1 MGGILFQSR
10 RGSLWLFLWP
20 GYLYR
25 GMAGLTITGYS
36 GSFILRVSNE
46 DLQPVI
52 LNSIPLFGAAIQASF
67 GPTKKIHYYGSKW
80 IVNAN

>member
-1 MGGILFQSR
+1 
-10 RGSLWLFLWP
+10 
-20 GYLYR
+20 
-25 GMAGLTITGYS
+25 MAGFTITGYS

-52 LNSIPLFGAAIQASF
+52 LNSIALSGAAIQASF
-67 GPTKKIHYYGSKW
+67 GLTKKMHYYGSKW